1 MQPTPACEPL
11 TALPFKAPPAKLS
24 MIIKSDTGTLQS
36 RKRQKRK
43 EVVLTDFYH
52 SWFQGSCSAFGKTL
66 REAREGLLDTDVV
79 HLIDSDGATNTSWDY
94 SRCGRPVCLC
104 DIY

>member
-1 MQPTPACEPL
+1 MQSTPACEPL
-11 TALPFKAPPAKLS
+11 TALPFNAPPAKLS

-52 SWFQGSCSAFGKTL
+52 SSIMIHFQQVTGAVWIPHVLTGCEELTTSDPKMNKIKRNF
-66 REAREGLLDTDVV
+66 
-79 HLIDSDGATNTSWDY
+79 LI
-94 SRCGRPVCLC
+94 R
-104 DIY
+104 